1 MDFIL
6 NFEEI
11 NPENHGVFS
20 SFFCYNINNRG
31 LKKGTVPMDISDKP
45 DKLKSLEMA
54 KKHSK
59 KVYITD
65 IAIEIRFR

>member
-1 MDFIL
+1 MD
-6 NFEEI
+6 
-11 NPENHGVFS
+11 V
-20 SFFCYNINNRG
+20 
-31 LKKGTVPMDISDKP
+31 SDMP

-65 IAIEIRFR
+65 IAIDKVPLIEYYGFTDE